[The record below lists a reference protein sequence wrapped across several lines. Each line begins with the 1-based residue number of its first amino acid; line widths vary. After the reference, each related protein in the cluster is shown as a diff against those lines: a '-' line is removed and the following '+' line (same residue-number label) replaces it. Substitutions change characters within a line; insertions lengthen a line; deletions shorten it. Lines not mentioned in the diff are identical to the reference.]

1 MKLFARSVTK
11 AAGIQRYRITMQQLA
26 DNAKEFPLIKAV
38 LIYEIDVVLRAGSVV
53 SFLSRNDYFKGPT
66 I

>member
-1 MKLFARSVTK
+1 
-11 AAGIQRYRITMQQLA
+11 MQQLA